1 MIIERPY
8 NSEENE
14 VNKVQVN
21 MIENWAKVNKEEIAI
36 LKIYGAAVNA
46 ITLSGRNITV
56 NVSERRNGYKKMSE
70 YMYMKERINGKYV
83 RIKG

>member
-8 NSEENE
+8 NSEDNE
-14 VNKVQVN
+14 VNKAQIKI
-21 MIENWAKVNKEEIAI
+21 IESWAKINNEEIAI

-46 ITLSGRNITV
+46 ITLSGRDISVNI
-56 NVSERRNGYKKMSE
+56 SERRNGYKKMSE
-70 YMYMKERINGKYV
+70 YIYTKERINGKYV

>member
-8 NSEENE
+8 NSVDNE
-14 VNKVQVN
+14 VNKAQIE
-21 MIENWAKVNKEEIAI
+21 MIENWAKFNNEEIAI

-46 ITLSGRNITV
+46 ITLSGRDISV
-56 NVSERRNGYKKMSE
+56 NVSERRNGYRKMSE
-70 YMYMKERINGKYV
+70 YIYMKERINGKYV

>member
-8 NSEENE
+8 NSEDNE
-14 VNKVQVN
+14 VNKAQIE
-21 MIENWAKVNKEEIAI
+21 MIENWAKFNNEEIVM

-46 ITLSGRNITV
+46 ITLSGRDISVNI
-56 NVSERRNGYKKMSE
+56 SERRNGYKKMSE
-70 YMYMKERINGKYV
+70 YIYMKERINGKYV